1 MSCSTFCLLLAAAMW
16 MAVKPSSSRVPGV
29 CPPCVRLH
37 LTVSSFCAFTAA
49 RKPERRSP
57 APPAVLGLGGILFCG
72 AAERERC
79 VAAGAALRCNETAWG
94 TAARLSEGGTRRSN
108 GRRNAVT
115 YERTALDKADNA
127 IGGLKGKRI
136 LVLGASGGVGQFA
149 VQLAKAEHGMHV
161 TAVCSAKQSEF
172 VKSLGADET
181 WDYKLGIDN
190 LKATYSAA
198 EKQFDVVFDVIGE
211 ELLAAAMS
219 GGILKS
225 GGVVTHIMNRG
236 SKGADKEYTAASE
249 AGTGP
254 KFVTTLVEPSGDQL
268 SRLTQLFNEKKLR
281 LKVAQQ
287 MPLEEVGKAQELVIE
302 GHAGG
307 KVVLTI

>member
-1 MSCSTFCLLLAAAMW
+1 MYALSNSY
-16 MAVKPSSSRVPGV
+16 VPYNEFEGTYAEYALFKEEWV
-29 CPPCVRLH
+29 
-37 LTVSSFCAFTAA
+37 A
-49 RKPERRSP
+49 P
-57 APPAVLGLGGILFCG
+57 APSADVLSLTH
-72 AAERERC
+72 
-79 VAAGAALRCNETAWG
+79 AAGVPLVALTAVQVRPAHRSAHR
-94 TAARLSEGGTRRSN
+94 TARLTLRFPLPFQ
-108 GRRNAVT
+108 
-115 YERTALDKADNA
+115 ALDKADKA

-161 TAVCSAKQSEF
+161 TAVCSAKQSDF

-198 EKQFDVVFDVIGE
+198 EKQFDVVLDVIGE